1 MATTPKPEMEAR
13 IAELAERLGFA
24 GPDAAEQVIV
34 AALDYLDESTGKW
47 ERWYTDNEMSAF
59 RERCR
64 AAYVAQLIAADT
76 EGKPVSLL
84 LQEDLYDEFGLP
96 K

>member
-1 MATTPKPEMEAR
+1 MATALTPETEAR
-13 IAELAERLGFA
+13 IAELAERLGYA
-24 GPDAAEQVIV
+24 GPEATEKVII

-47 ERWYTDNEMSAF
+47 ERWYTDAEMAAF

-76 EGKPVSLL
+76 EGKPLSLL
-84 LQEDLYDEFGLP
+84 LQEDLYDELGLP